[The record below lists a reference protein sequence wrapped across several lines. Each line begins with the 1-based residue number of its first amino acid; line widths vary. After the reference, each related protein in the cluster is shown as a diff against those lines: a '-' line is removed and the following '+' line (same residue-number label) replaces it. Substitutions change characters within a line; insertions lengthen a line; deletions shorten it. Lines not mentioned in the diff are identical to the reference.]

1 MDWAIA
7 IARAKVRARR
17 SSRYMPR
24 EAAGSEY
31 QGDDAAGRGVVRL
44 VATEGAWAENFGGT
58 RHRAGN
64 FSNGSGDGILVWDR
78 PSRRKMHLHRSSPV
92 APRRTGPAETFDAYA
107 AHFNPQHDFLHR
119 NDKQSL

>member
-44 VATEGAWAENFGGT
+44 VATEGACARTSAGRGT
-58 RHRAGN
+58 ARAISAMGAVTV
-64 FSNGSGDGILVWDR
+64 FSCGID
-78 PSRRKMHLHRSSPV
+78 
-92 APRRTGPAETFDAYA
+92 
-107 AHFNPQHDFLHR
+107 
-119 NDKQSL
+119 